1 MSLMAFIT
9 KWNAIA
15 HFSCG
20 GIVDLQGWFD
30 RTVGTVRCSTSKFFV
45 LSFQFEIDFHKSH
58 KDCHTIDFLCFV
70 SSMPK
75 IMYFKS

>member
-30 RTVGTVRCSTSKFFV
+30 CVVGMIHCSTSV
-45 LSFQFEIDFHKSH
+45 LLLG
-58 KDCHTIDFLCFV
+58 CLLFL
-70 SSMPK
+70 SNLK
-75 IMYFKS
+75 